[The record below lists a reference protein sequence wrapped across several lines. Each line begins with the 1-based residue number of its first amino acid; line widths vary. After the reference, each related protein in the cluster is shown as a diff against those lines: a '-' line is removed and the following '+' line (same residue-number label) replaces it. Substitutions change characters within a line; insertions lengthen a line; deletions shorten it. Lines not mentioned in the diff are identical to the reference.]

1 MTKVQLKAILVLPNV
16 ILELSN
22 LRIKNRVPLNVTKKE
37 LNAML
42 VLLNVTMEPSNL
54 RRKKINES
62 LYVTEQLSI
71 LILKLHNM
79 IMKP

>member
-1 MTKVQLKAILVLPNV
+1 MLVLLN
-16 ILELSN
+16 ITMELSN

-54 RRKKINES
+54 RRKKN
-62 LYVTEQLSI
+62 
-71 LILKLHNM
+71 K
-79 IMKP
+79 

>member
-1 MTKVQLKAILVLPNV
+1 M
-16 ILELSN
+16 ELSN

-54 RRKKINES
+54 RRKINKWIIICDRTTVNFDIEIAQ
-62 LYVTEQLSI
+62 YDNETIKFE
-71 LILKLHNM
+71 K
-79 IMKP
+79 